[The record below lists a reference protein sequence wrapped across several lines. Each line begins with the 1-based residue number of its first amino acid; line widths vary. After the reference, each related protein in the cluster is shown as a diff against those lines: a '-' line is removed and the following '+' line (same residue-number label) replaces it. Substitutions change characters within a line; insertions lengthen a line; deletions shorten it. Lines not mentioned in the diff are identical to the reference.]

1 MLNVDFTDRHSA
13 LGLDILS
20 SLPSGNLGFK
30 YSLDVLVVLLPINF
44 DDDEFERVVD
54 QVILGGGP
62 FLVCLW

>member
-20 SLPSGNLGFK
+20 SLSSGNLGFK
-30 YSLDVLVVLLPINF
+30 YSLDMLVVLLPINF
-44 DDDEFERVVD
+44 DDDEFEGVVD

-62 FLVCLW
+62 FLV

>member
-20 SLPSGNLGFK
+20 SLSSGNLGFK
-30 YSLDVLVVLLPINF
+30 YSLDMLVVLLPINF
-44 DDDEFERVVD
+44 DDNEFEGVLD
-54 QVILGGGP
+54 QVILGDGP